1 MYRTNESWETAVA
14 AHVEALVA
22 LGWHWEGRYLAP
34 RYDASRETVKVC
46 TIGITNYAEDA

>member
-1 MYRTNESWETAVA
+1 MNRTSENWETAVA

-34 RYDASRETVKVC
+34 RYDASRETVNVC
-46 TIGITNYAEDA
+46 TFGITNAENT